1 MICSSYELDLGNDA
15 DGILILPKN
24 ISVGSSLSEYLGS
37 EDVVFE
43 LGITPNRAD
52 CLSHLGVARE
62 LAAGFKKNLKP
73 ITKNNFRKISK
84 QLKEKINV
92 EIVDQNLSPR
102 YSALVIKNIE
112 IKDSPKWMQNLL
124 ISVGLRPINLIV
136 DVTNFVMMEIGQPL
150 HAFDYDLI
158 AGKKIKIQTA
168 YELEHFLHSM
178 VFREI

>member
-84 QLKEKINV
+84 QLKEK
-92 EIVDQNLSPR
+92 
-102 YSALVIKNIE
+102 
-112 IKDSPKWMQNLL
+112 
-124 ISVGLRPINLIV
+124 
-136 DVTNFVMMEIGQPL
+136 
-150 HAFDYDLI
+150 
-158 AGKKIKIQTA
+158 
-168 YELEHFLHSM
+168 
-178 VFREI
+178 